1 MTNQNY
7 PTINSRTL
15 VYKGGYKNMD
25 DKEELSYSLHL
36 SNDKNKSKKARR
48 SVKNTETGTTSLS
61 NNAIQ
66 NHQQLS
72 KVDKHNLRKYDD
84 DKELI
89 CTIKGTS
96 SVVEDTKNLYLEL
109 FEDARIKYN
118 EKQTRND
125 RKIENYFNHIS
136 NDNKRDLA
144 CEIIIELGDMD
155 FWVDKDDK
163 FKKKMV
169 EVFKEQIIDLEE
181 VVPNFKVANATI
193 HFDESSP
200 HLHIVGVPFKEG
212 MKNGMEK
219 QVGKSDVFNKISL
232 KEIQDKMREYCINS
246 FNRIYHLNYT
256 LKIKEEGRNV
266 DINVANMNE
275 YKKFKREQEKYKK
288 QLKELKNKADE
299 LQNKS
304 SEINDIIDN
313 LKPTLMNKNN
323 YFISSENIDKVK
335 KYIEQ
340 TNDTTS
346 NLREANDINIVLKK
360 YEDDLREHSN
370 EVRNLKK
377 KIKTRDDRIEEL
389 EIDLNDANVTIDE
402 LEDKVSE
409 LEKIVDYFKELW
421 KKFIEFLQNKF
432 FSNDKYD
439 EIINDLYDEDILDEN
454 DIDTIQNNSKG
465 KDDFDRDL

>member
-1 MTNQNY
+1 MNE
-7 PTINSRTL
+7 
-15 VYKGGYKNMD
+15 
-25 DKEELSYSLHL
+25 KEELSYSLHL

-72 KVDKHNLRKYDD
+72 KVDKHNLRKYDEEQ
-84 DKELI
+84 ELI

-96 SVVEDTKNLYLEL
+96 SIVEDTKNLYLEL

-163 FKKKMV
+163 FKHKMT

-181 VVPNFKVANATI
+181 VVPNFKIANATI
-193 HFDESSP
+193 HYDESSP
-200 HLHIVGVPFKEG
+200 HLHIVGVPFKDG

-232 KEIQDKMREYCINS
+232 TNIQDKMREYCINS

-256 LKIKEEGRNV
+256 LKAKEDGRNV

-288 QLKELKNKADE
+288 QLKELNNKTNE

-304 SEINDIIDN
+304 SEINNIIDN
-313 LKPTLMNKNN
+313 LKPTITNKNN
-323 YFISSENIDKVK
+323 FTISNDNVEKIK

-346 NLREANDINIVLKK
+346 NLRDSNDINIVLQK

-389 EIDLNDANVTIDE
+389 EYDLDNATDTIYE
-402 LEDKVSE
+402 LEDKVSK
-409 LEKIVDYFKELW
+409 LEETLNYFKELW
-421 KKFIEFLQNKF
+421 NKFIKFLQDKF
-432 FSNDKYD
+432 FSSNKYD
-439 EIINDLYDEDILDEN
+439 DIINDLYEEDI
-454 DIDTIQNNSKG
+454 IDDNIIQNNKDNE
-465 KDDFDRDL
+465 KDDLER

>member
-1 MTNQNY
+1 MN
-7 PTINSRTL
+7 
-15 VYKGGYKNMD
+15 

-36 SNDKNKSKKARR
+36 SNDKNKSKKAKR

-96 SVVEDTKNLYLEL
+96 SIVEDTKNLYLDL

-163 FKKKMV
+163 FKHKMV
-169 EVFKEQIIDLEE
+169 EVFKEQIADLEE
-181 VVPNFKVANATI
+181 VVPNFKIANATI

-200 HLHIVGVPFKEG
+200 HLHIVGVPFKDG
-212 MKNGMEK
+212 MKNGMSK

-232 KEIQDKMREYCINS
+232 KEIQDKMRVYCINS

-256 LKIKEEGRNV
+256 LKEKEEGRNV

-275 YKKFKREQEKYKK
+275 YKKFKREQEKYKE
-288 QLKELKNKADE
+288 QLKELNSKTDD

-304 SEINDIIDN
+304 IEINDIIDN
-313 LKPTLMNKNN
+313 LKPTIMNKNN
-323 YFISSENIDKVK
+323 YSISSEEVNKIK

-346 NLREANDINIVLKK
+346 NLRDANDINIVLRK

-389 EIDLNDANVTIDE
+389 EYDLNDANETIDE

-409 LEKIVDYFKELW
+409 LQKIVDYFKELW

-432 FSNDKYD
+432 FSTNKYD
-439 EIINDLYDEDILDEN
+439 DFINDLYDEDILDDNE
-454 DIDTIQNNSKG
+454 IIIIQNNKNIDKS
-465 KDDFDRDL
+465 DDFEK

>member
-1 MTNQNY
+1 MNN
-7 PTINSRTL
+7 
-15 VYKGGYKNMD
+15 
-25 DKEELSYSLHL
+25 KEELSYSLHL

-96 SVVEDTKNLYLEL
+96 SIVEDTKNLYLGL

-163 FKKKMV
+163 FKKKMI
-169 EVFKEQIIDLEE
+169 EVFKEQINDLEE
-181 VVPNFKVANATI
+181 VVSNFKIANATI

-200 HLHIVGVPFKEG
+200 HLHIVGVPFKDG

-232 KEIQDKMREYCINS
+232 KEIQDKMRLYCINS
-246 FNRIYHLNYT
+246 FNRIYNLNYT

-288 QLKELKNKADE
+288 QLKELNNKTDE
-299 LQNKS
+299 LQYKS
-304 SEINDIIDN
+304 NEINDIIDN
-313 LKPTLMNKNN
+313 LKPTIMNKNN
-323 YFISSENIDKVK
+323 YSISNEEVNKIK

-346 NLREANDINIVLKK
+346 NLRDANDINIVLKK

-389 EIDLNDANVTIDE
+389 EYDLNDANETIDE

-409 LEKIVDYFKELW
+409 LQKIVGYFKELW
-421 KKFIEFLQNKF
+421 KRFIEFLQDKF

-439 EIINDLYDEDILDEN
+439 DFINDLYNEDIIDDNEI
-454 DIDTIQNNSKG
+454 DIIQNNKNND
-465 KDDFDRDL
+465 KNDDFER

>member
-1 MTNQNY
+1 M
-7 PTINSRTL
+7 
-15 VYKGGYKNMD
+15 K
-25 DKEELSYSLHL
+25 ELSYSLHL
-36 SNDKNKSKKARR
+36 SNDKNKTKRARQYAKK
-48 SVKNTETGTTSLS
+48 SDNNSTSFS

-72 KVDKHNLRKYDD
+72 KADRHNLRKYDD
-84 DKELI
+84 NQELI

-109 FEDARIKYN
+109 FENARIKYN
-118 EKQTRND
+118 EKQKRND

-155 FWVDKDDK
+155 FWADKDDK

-169 EVFKEQIIDLEE
+169 EVFKEQIVDLEE
-181 VVPNFKVANATI
+181 VVPNFKISNATI

-200 HLHIVGVPFKEG
+200 HLHIVGVPFKDG

-232 KEIQDKMREYCINS
+232 VNIQDKMREYCINS

-256 LKIKEEGRNV
+256 LKVKEEGRNV

-275 YKKFKREQEKYKK
+275 YKKFKREQDKYKK
-288 QLKELKNKADE
+288 QLKELNNKTNE

-304 SEINDIIDN
+304 NEINDIIDN
-313 LKPTLMNKNN
+313 LRPTIMNKNN
-323 YFISSENIDKVK
+323 YSISNEDVNKIK

-346 NLREANDINIVLKK
+346 NLRDANDINIILKK

-389 EIDLNDANVTIDE
+389 EYDLNDANETIDE

-409 LEKIVDYFKELW
+409 LQKIVDYFKELW
-421 KKFIEFLQNKF
+421 NKFILFLKDKF
-432 FSNDKYD
+432 FSTNKYD
-439 EIINDLYDEDILDEN
+439 DFINDLYDEDILDDN
-454 DIDTIQNNSKG
+454 DIDLIQNNSKN
-465 KDDFDRDL
+465 KDDFER

>member
-1 MTNQNY
+1 MN
-7 PTINSRTL
+7 
-15 VYKGGYKNMD
+15 

-36 SNDKNKSKKARR
+36 SNDKNKSKKAKR

-96 SVVEDTKNLYLEL
+96 SIVKDTKNLYLEL
-109 FEDARIKYN
+109 FEDAKIKYN

-163 FKKKMV
+163 FKKKMI
-169 EVFKEQIIDLEE
+169 EVFKEQINDLEE
-181 VVPNFKVANATI
+181 VVPNFKIANATV

-200 HLHIVGVPFKEG
+200 HLHIVGVPFKDG

-232 KEIQDKMREYCINS
+232 KEIQDKMRVYCINS

-288 QLKELKNKADE
+288 QLKELNNKADE

-304 SEINDIIDN
+304 NEVNDIINN
-313 LKPTLMNKNN
+313 LKPTIMNKNN
-323 YFISSENIDKVK
+323 FTISNEDIDKIK
-335 KYIEQ
+335 NYIEQ

-346 NLREANDINIVLKK
+346 NLRDANDINIVLKK

-389 EIDLNDANVTIDE
+389 EYDLNDANEIIDE

-409 LEKIVDYFKELW
+409 LQKIVDYFKELW

-432 FSNDKYD
+432 FSTNKYD
-439 EIINDLYDEDILDEN
+439 DVINDLYDEDILDDNEM
-454 DIDTIQNNSKG
+454 DMIQNNKNNDKS
-465 KDDFDRDL
+465 DDFERLIC

>member
-1 MTNQNY
+1 M
-7 PTINSRTL
+7 
-15 VYKGGYKNMD
+15 
-25 DKEELSYSLHL
+25 EELSYSLHL
-36 SNDKNKSKKARR
+36 SNDKNKSKKAKR

-66 NHQQLS
+66 NRQQLS

-89 CTIKGTS
+89 CTIKGTFS
-96 SVVEDTKNLYLEL
+96 IVEDTKNLYLEL

-155 FWVDKDDK
+155 FWADKDDN
-163 FKKKMV
+163 FKHKMTK
-169 EVFKEQIIDLEE
+169 VFKEQIIDLEE
-181 VVPNFKVANATI
+181 VIPNFRIANATI

-200 HLHIVGVPFKEG
+200 HLHIVGVPFKDG

-219 QVGKSDVFNKISL
+219 QVGKSDVFTKVSL
-232 KEIQDKMREYCINS
+232 KNIQDKMRVYCINS

-256 LKIKEEGRNV
+256 LKEKEEGRNV

-288 QLKELKNKADE
+288 QLKELNNKTDE

-304 SEINDIIDN
+304 NEINDIIDN

-323 YFISSENIDKVK
+323 YSISNEEVNKIK

-346 NLREANDINIVLKK
+346 NLREANDINIVLQK

-377 KIKTRDDRIEEL
+377 KIKTRGDKIEEL
-389 EIDLNDANVTIDE
+389 EYNLNDANETIDE

-409 LEKIVDYFKELW
+409 LQKIVDYFKELW
-421 KKFIEFLQNKF
+421 EKFIEFLQNKF
-432 FSNDKYD
+432 FSTNKYD
-439 EIINDLYDEDILDEN
+439 DFINDLYDEDILDDNEI
-454 DIDTIQNNSKG
+454 DIIQNNKNND
-465 KDDFDRDL
+465 KNDDKNDDFER

>member
-1 MTNQNY
+1 M
-7 PTINSRTL
+7 
-15 VYKGGYKNMD
+15 K

-72 KVDKHNLRKYDD
+72 KVDKHNLRKYDE
-84 DKELI
+84 KQELI
-89 CTIKGTS
+89 WTIKGTS
-96 SVVEDTKNLYLEL
+96 SIVEDTKNLYLDL

-155 FWVDKDDK
+155 FWIDKDDK
-163 FKKKMV
+163 FKHKMT

-181 VVPNFKVANATI
+181 VVPNFKIANATI
-193 HFDESSP
+193 HYDESSP
-200 HLHIVGVPFKEG
+200 HLHIVGVPFKDG

-232 KEIQDKMREYCINS
+232 TNIQDKMREYCINS

-256 LKIKEEGRNV
+256 LKAKEDGRNV

-288 QLKELKNKADE
+288 QLKELNNKADE

-304 SEINDIIDN
+304 NEINDIIDN
-313 LKPTLMNKNN
+313 LKPTLINKNN
-323 YFISSENIDKVK
+323 YSISSNEVDKIK

-346 NLREANDINIVLKK
+346 NLRDSNDINIVLQK

-389 EIDLNDANVTIDE
+389 EYDLNDANDTIYE
-402 LEDKVSE
+402 LEDKVSK
-409 LEKIVDYFKELW
+409 LEETLNYFKELW
-421 KKFIEFLQNKF
+421 NKFIKFLQDKF
-432 FSNDKYD
+432 FSSNKYD
-439 EIINDLYDEDILDEN
+439 EVINDLYNEDIIDDSELD
-454 DIDTIQNNSKG
+454 IIQNNKNIDIS
-465 KDDFDRDL
+465 DDLER

>member
-1 MTNQNY
+1 MNE
-7 PTINSRTL
+7 
-15 VYKGGYKNMD
+15 
-25 DKEELSYSLHL
+25 KEELSYSLHL

-96 SVVEDTKNLYLEL
+96 SVVKDTKNLYLEL

-155 FWVDKDDK
+155 FWSDKDDK

-169 EVFKEQIIDLEE
+169 EVFKEQIVDLEE
-181 VVPNFKVANATI
+181 VVPNFKIANATI

-200 HLHIVGVPFKEG
+200 HLHIVGVPFKDG

-232 KEIQDKMREYCINS
+232 VNIQDKMREYCINS

-256 LKIKEEGRNV
+256 LKDKEEGRNV

-288 QLKELKNKADE
+288 QLKELNSEADE
-299 LQNKS
+299 LQDKS
-304 SEINDIIDN
+304 NEINDIIDN
-313 LKPTLMNKNN
+313 LKPTIMNKSN
-323 YFISSENIDKVK
+323 YTISNEDVDKIK

-346 NLREANDINIVLKK
+346 NLRDANDINIVLQK

-370 EVRNLKK
+370 EIRNLKK

-389 EIDLNDANVTIDE
+389 EYDLNDANETIDE
-402 LEDKVSE
+402 LEDKVSALQE
-409 LEKIVDYFKELW
+409 TLKYFKELW
-421 KKFIEFLQNKF
+421 SKFIKFLQDKF
-432 FSNDKYD
+432 FSSNKYD
-439 EIINDLYDEDILDEN
+439 DFINDLYNEDIIDDN
-454 DIDTIQNNSKG
+454 GIDIIQNNSKSN
-465 KDDFDRDL
+465 DDFDRDL

>member
-1 MTNQNY
+1 M
-7 PTINSRTL
+7 
-15 VYKGGYKNMD
+15 
-25 DKEELSYSLHL
+25 EELSYSLHL
-36 SNDKNKSKKARR
+36 GNDKNKSKKARR
-48 SVKNTETGTTSLS
+48 TAKMNDTNTTSFN

-72 KVDKHNLRKYDD
+72 KVDKHNLRKYDEEQ
-84 DKELI
+84 ELI
-89 CTIKGTS
+89 YTIKGTS
-96 SVVEDTKNLYLEL
+96 SIVEDTKNLYLEL

-118 EKQTRND
+118 EKQTRDD

-163 FKKKMV
+163 FKKKMI
-169 EVFKEQIIDLEE
+169 EVFKEQIVDLEE
-181 VVPNFKVANATI
+181 VVPNFRIANATI

-200 HLHIVGVPFKEG
+200 HLHIVGVPFKDG

-232 KEIQDKMREYCINS
+232 KEIQDKMRVYCINS

-256 LKIKEEGRNV
+256 LKVKEEGRNV

-275 YKKFKREQEKYKK
+275 YKKFKRKQEKYRKK
-288 QLKELKNKADE
+288 LNELNSKTDD

-304 SEINDIIDN
+304 NEINDIINN
-313 LKPTLMNKNN
+313 LKPTIMNKNN
-323 YFISSENIDKVK
+323 YSISSEEVNKIK

-346 NLREANDINIVLKK
+346 NLRNANDINIVLKK

-389 EIDLNDANVTIDE
+389 EYDLNDASETIDE
-402 LEDKVSE
+402 LEDKVSK
-409 LEKIVDYFKELW
+409 LEETLKYFKELW
-421 KKFIEFLQNKF
+421 SKFIKFLQDKF
-432 FSNDKYD
+432 FSNNKYD
-439 EIINDLYDEDILDEN
+439 DFINDLYDEDILDDN
-454 DIDTIQNNSKG
+454 DIDIIQNNTKE
-465 KDDFDRDL
+465 KDDNLEK

>member
-1 MTNQNY
+1 MEE
-7 PTINSRTL
+7 
-15 VYKGGYKNMD
+15 
-25 DKEELSYSLHL
+25 KEELSYSLHL
-36 SNDKNKSKKARR
+36 SNDKNKSKKAIR
-48 SVKNTETGTTSLS
+48 SIKNTETGTTSLS

-72 KVDKHNLRKYDD
+72 KVDKHNLRKYDEEQ
-84 DKELI
+84 ELI

-96 SVVEDTKNLYLEL
+96 SIVEDTKNLYLDL

-155 FWVDKDDK
+155 FWADKDDK
-163 FKKKMV
+163 FKHKMT
-169 EVFKEQIIDLEE
+169 EVFKEQILDLEE
-181 VVPNFKVANATI
+181 VVPNFKIANATI
-193 HFDESSP
+193 HYDESSP
-200 HLHIVGVPFKEG
+200 HLHIVGVPFKDG
-212 MKNGMEK
+212 MKNGIEK
-219 QVGKSDVFNKISL
+219 QVGKSDVFTKVSL
-232 KEIQDKMREYCINS
+232 KSIQDKMREYCINS

-288 QLKELKNKADE
+288 QLKELNNKADE

-304 SEINDIIDN
+304 NEINDIIDN
-313 LKPTLMNKNN
+313 LKPTLINKNN
-323 YFISSENIDKVK
+323 YSISSNEINKIKS
-335 KYIEQ
+335 YIEQ

-346 NLREANDINIVLKK
+346 NLRDSNDINIVLKK

-389 EIDLNDANVTIDE
+389 EYDLDNANDTIYE
-402 LEDKVSE
+402 LEDKVSKLQE
-409 LEKIVDYFKELW
+409 ALSYFKELW

-432 FSNDKYD
+432 FSTDKYD
-439 EIINDLYDEDILDEN
+439 NFIQELHEEEIIDDNDLDI
-454 DIDTIQNNSKG
+454 IQNNSKS
-465 KDDFDRDL
+465 KDIDDLER

>member
-1 MTNQNY
+1 MN
-7 PTINSRTL
+7 
-15 VYKGGYKNMD
+15 

-36 SNDKNKSKKARR
+36 SNDKNKSKKAKR

-96 SVVEDTKNLYLEL
+96 SIVEDTKNLYLDL

-163 FKKKMV
+163 FKHKMV
-169 EVFKEQIIDLEE
+169 EVFKEQIADLEE
-181 VVPNFKVANATI
+181 VVPNFKIANATI

-200 HLHIVGVPFKEG
+200 HLHIVGVPFKDG
-212 MKNGMEK
+212 MKNGMTK

-232 KEIQDKMREYCINS
+232 KEIQDKMRVYCINS

-256 LKIKEEGRNV
+256 LKEKEEGRNV

-275 YKKFKREQEKYKK
+275 YKKFKREQEKYKE
-288 QLKELKNKADE
+288 QLKELNSKTDD

-304 SEINDIIDN
+304 IEINDIIDN
-313 LKPTLMNKNN
+313 LKPTIMNKNN
-323 YFISSENIDKVK
+323 YSISSEEVNKIK

-346 NLREANDINIVLKK
+346 NLRDANDINIVLRK

-389 EIDLNDANVTIDE
+389 EYDLNDANETIDE

-409 LEKIVDYFKELW
+409 LQKIVDYFKELW

-432 FSNDKYD
+432 FSTNKYD
-439 EIINDLYDEDILDEN
+439 DFINDLYDEDILDDNE
-454 DIDTIQNNSKG
+454 IIIIQNNKNIDKS
-465 KDDFDRDL
+465 DDFEK

>member
-1 MTNQNY
+1 MNE
-7 PTINSRTL
+7 
-15 VYKGGYKNMD
+15 
-25 DKEELSYSLHL
+25 KEELSYSLHL

-48 SVKNTETGTTSLS
+48 SVKNTETGITSLS

-72 KVDKHNLRKYDD
+72 KVDKHNLRKYDEEQ
-84 DKELI
+84 ELI

-96 SVVEDTKNLYLEL
+96 SIVEDTKNLYLEL

-125 RKIENYFNHIS
+125 K
-136 NDNKRDLA
+136 
-144 CEIIIELGDMD
+144 G
-155 FWVDKDDK
+155 DK
-163 FKKKMV
+163 FKHKMT

-181 VVPNFKVANATI
+181 VVPNFKIANATI
-193 HFDESSP
+193 HYDESSP
-200 HLHIVGVPFKEG
+200 HLHIVGVPFKDG

-232 KEIQDKMREYCINS
+232 TNIQDKMREYCINS

-256 LKIKEEGRNV
+256 LKAKEEGRNV

-288 QLKELKNKADE
+288 QLKELNNKADE

-304 SEINDIIDN
+304 NEINDIIDN
-313 LKPTLMNKNN
+313 LKPTITNKNN
-323 YFISSENIDKVK
+323 FTISNENVEKIK

-340 TNDTTS
+340 ANDTTS
-346 NLREANDINIVLKK
+346 NLKDSNDINIVLQK

-370 EVRNLKK
+370 ELVMIELK
-377 KIKTRDDRIEEL
+377 
-389 EIDLNDANVTIDE
+389 N
-402 LEDKVSE
+402 
-409 LEKIVDYFKELW
+409 
-421 KKFIEFLQNKF
+421 
-432 FSNDKYD
+432 
-439 EIINDLYDEDILDEN
+439 
-454 DIDTIQNNSKG
+454 
-465 KDDFDRDL
+465 

>member
-1 MTNQNY
+1 MN
-7 PTINSRTL
+7 
-15 VYKGGYKNMD
+15 

-72 KVDKHNLRKYDD
+72 KVDKHNLRKYDEEQ
-84 DKELI
+84 ELI
-89 CTIKGTS
+89 CTIKGTKS
-96 SVVEDTKNLYLEL
+96 IVDDTKNLYLDL

-155 FWVDKDDK
+155 FWADKDDK
-163 FKKKMV
+163 FRKKMI
-169 EVFKEQIIDLEE
+169 EVFKEQIVDLEE
-181 VVPNFKVANATI
+181 VVPNFKIANATI
-193 HFDESSP
+193 HYDESSP
-200 HLHIVGVPFKEG
+200 HLHIVGVPFKDG

-232 KEIQDKMREYCINS
+232 TNIQDKMREYCINS

-256 LKIKEEGRNV
+256 LKLKEEGRNV

-288 QLKELKNKADE
+288 QLKELNIKADE

-304 SEINDIIDN
+304 NEISDIIDN
-313 LKPTLMNKNN
+313 LKPTIMNKNN
-323 YFISSENIDKVK
+323 YSISNEDVNKIRN
-335 KYIEQ
+335 YIEQ

-346 NLREANDINIVLKK
+346 NLRNSNDINIVLKK

-389 EIDLNDANVTIDE
+389 EYDLNNANDSIYE
-402 LEDKVSE
+402 LEDKVSK
-409 LEKIVDYFKELW
+409 LEETLKYFKELW

-432 FSNDKYD
+432 FSSDKYD
-439 EIINDLYDEDILDEN
+439 EVINDLYDEDILDDDEI
-454 DIDTIQNNSKG
+454 DIIQNNKNNE
-465 KDDFDRDL
+465 KNDDFER

>member
-1 MTNQNY
+1 
-7 PTINSRTL
+7 
-15 VYKGGYKNMD
+15 MD

-84 DKELI
+84 ERELI

-118 EKQTRND
+118 EKQNRND

-163 FKKKMV
+163 FKHKMV
-169 EVFKEQIIDLEE
+169 EVFKEQINDLEE
-181 VVPNFKVANATI
+181 VVPNFKIANATI

-200 HLHIVGVPFKEG
+200 HLHIVGVPFKDG

-232 KEIQDKMREYCINS
+232 TDIQDKMREYCINS

-256 LKIKEEGRNV
+256 LKAKEDGRNV

-275 YKKFKREQEKYKK
+275 YKKFKREQ
-288 QLKELKNKADE
+288 
-299 LQNKS
+299 
-304 SEINDIIDN
+304 
-313 LKPTLMNKNN
+313 
-323 YFISSENIDKVK
+323 
-335 KYIEQ
+335 
-340 TNDTTS
+340 
-346 NLREANDINIVLKK
+346 
-360 YEDDLREHSN
+360 
-370 EVRNLKK
+370 
-377 KIKTRDDRIEEL
+377 
-389 EIDLNDANVTIDE
+389 
-402 LEDKVSE
+402 
-409 LEKIVDYFKELW
+409 
-421 KKFIEFLQNKF
+421 
-432 FSNDKYD
+432 
-439 EIINDLYDEDILDEN
+439 
-454 DIDTIQNNSKG
+454 
-465 KDDFDRDL
+465 